1 MKRLSFRLLTNQK
14 GVTIVLVAILLVVLI
29 GFAAIAVDL
38 AYLYIVKGELQNAA
52 DSGALAG
59 AQVLYIT
66 DPLGVQVNPAAN
78 DTARALVIANYSEQS
93 PVSIK
98 PIGPDFPIG
107 GIERGHWSFATRTF
121 TPNDSLIAVSLW
133 NVTSAQLDANTN
145 FINAV
150 RVITTR
156 KIVAATGLPEE
167 PFFARIFGSSGQPLE
182 AVAVAYI
189 GFAGTLEETKV
200 DQPIAICKQ
209 GITDPTTGKYTC
221 GVGRMINSGS
231 NAGHQTGGW
240 TNFSQSP
247 CETAS
252 SNSVRP
258 LVCANGNPDPI
269 VLGQGMGTTG
279 GELQNVFDRMIDC
292 WQLRADSNGDGIPD
306 RPWSVTLPV
315 IDCPGN
321 NTGNCST
328 VVGAVELNIVWMT
341 RNDKNQ
347 FNEVPRSMYNPLKE
361 LTWNCSTTGTT
372 KADGQKCWSEFVEEF
387 KLKDVLNQSPAFYE
401 DKTMYFVPDCKAHIP
416 MGTTGGQNFGILA
429 RIPVLVK

>member
-1 MKRLSFRLLTNQK
+1 MKKKPLLHRLGNQK
-14 GVTIVLVAILLVVLI
+14 GVTIVLVAICIVVLI

-59 AQVLYIT
+59 AQVLYT
-66 DPLGVQVNPAAN
+66 TVPAGSQVNPGAN
-78 DTARALVIANYSEQS
+78 QTALELVNANYSEKS
-93 PVSIK
+93 PVSVES
-98 PIGPDFPIG
+98 
-107 GIERGHWSFATRTF
+107 IERGHWSFATRTF
-121 TPNDSLIAVSLW
+121 TPNDSLSPVSLW
-133 NVTSAQLDANTN
+133 NVTSVDLDADLD

-156 KIVAATGLPEE
+156 KSVGTPAIPEQ
-167 PFFARIFGSSGQPLE
+167 PFFARIFGAAGSVFT
-182 AVAVAYI
+182 ATAVAYI
-189 GFAGTLEETKV
+189 GYAGTLTPTEA

-209 GITDPTTGKYTC
+209 GITNPTTGEYTC

-240 TNFSQSP
+240 TNFSQP

-252 SNSVRP
+252 TNSVRP

-269 VLGQGMGTTG
+269 VLGKGMGTTG
-279 GELQNVFDRMIDC
+279 GELQSVFDSMINC
-292 WQLRADSNGDGIPD
+292 WQHSADSNGDGIPD
-306 RPWSVTLPV
+306 RPWSITLPV

-321 NTGNCST
+321 NTSNCST

-341 RNDKNQ
+341 KTDKNQ
-347 FNEVPRSMYNPLKE
+347 LKEVPRSMYNPLNSS
-361 LTWNCSTTGTT
+361 TWNCSTVGTT
-372 KADGQKCWSEFVEEF
+372 KADGQQCWNEFVKEF
-387 KLKDVLNQSPAFYE
+387 QLKDVLNESPAFYE

-416 MGTTGGQNFGILA
+416 AGTTGGENFGILA